1 MSDGAQAPVRHRLC
15 EAMRRLVFV
24 LVLPLVVVSGVALRA
39 WHPSAQE
46 TEEAPSSKVTEP
58 QLQTF
63 IAVYGAMQLNHD
75 LTIEEAIEPYHI
87 SLDDFRQI
95 ERHVQAEPRLV
106 ERVRQALLTQAE
118 SQSAL
123 GDATGSEGGPSQPT
137 PTATPSEQQKSRS
150 PGRAR

>member
-1 MSDGAQAPVRHRLC
+1 
-15 EAMRRLVFV
+15 MRRLVFP
-24 LVLPLVVVSGVALRA
+24 LVLSLVVVSGVALRA

-63 IAVYGAMQLNHD
+63 IAVYGAMQVNHD

-87 SLDDFRQI
+87 SLEDFRQI

-123 GDATGSEGGPSQPT
+123 RDATGSEGRPTQPT
-137 PTATPSEQQKSRS
+137 PTVTPNEQQKSRS

>member
-1 MSDGAQAPVRHRLC
+1 VPRRRVRPRLG
-15 EAMRRLVFV
+15 EAMRRLVFP
-24 LVLPLVVVSGVALRA
+24 LVLSLVVVSAVALRA
-39 WHPSAQE
+39 WRPSAQE
-46 TEEAPSSKVTEP
+46 SEEAPSSKVTEP

-63 IAVYGAMQLNHD
+63 IAVYGAMQVNHD
-75 LTIEEAIEPYHI
+75 LTIEEAIAPYHI
-87 SLDDFRQI
+87 GLEDFRQI

-123 GDATGSEGGPSQPT
+123 GSATGSEGGPGEPT
-137 PTATPSEQQKSRS
+137 PTATATRRQKSRS